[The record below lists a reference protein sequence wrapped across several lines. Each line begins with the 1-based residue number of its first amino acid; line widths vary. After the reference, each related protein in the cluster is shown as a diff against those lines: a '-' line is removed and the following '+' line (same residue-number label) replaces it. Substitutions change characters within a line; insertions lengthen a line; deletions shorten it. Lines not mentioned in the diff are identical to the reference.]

1 MSAAGWLF
9 AGLLI
14 AGTPP
19 TELEDQFEKPHRVS
33 SMIGGTPVVVIA
45 GAERKTAELTRDWLK
60 AIRGS
65 LGKCRVF
72 GLANLDGLPFFVPHG
87 SVRSSVKENVPEVPV
102 LLDWDNDFHEKLGFT
117 KTFEL
122 RLYSAAGKP
131 LGSASGEPTPSAVS
145 AFNDVLA
152 KGCKT
157 STTG

>member
-1 MSAAGWLF
+1 M
-9 AGLLI
+9 GLRFMASDGPKPYHHAIPVHHCIRDAPRRPFDQESPMGLI
-14 AGTPP
+14 VKKDG
-19 TELEDQFEKPHRVS
+19 H
-33 SMIGGTPVVVIA
+33 I
-45 GAERKTAELTRDWLK
+45 LTLTLSR
-60 AIRGS
+60 
-65 LGKCRVF
+65 
-72 GLANLDGLPFFVPHG
+72 
-87 SVRSSVKENVPEVPV
+87 PEVRNA
-102 LLDWDNDFHEKLGFT
+102 WDNDFHEKLGFT